1 MITVRSAD
9 DLRARVREWRTREN
23 RIAFVPTMG
32 NLHAGHL
39 QLVRRARA
47 TADRVVVSIFVNP
60 MQFGPGEDFA
70 SYPRTLEADR
80 AAVMEADADLLF
92 VPDVEVV
99 YPRDLEQMTRV
110 EVPALGTIL
119 CGASRPEHFA
129 GVTTV
134 VAKLFNLV
142 QPDSAVFGEKDYQ
155 QLVIIRRMVE
165 DLGIPVSIE
174 GIATVR
180 EPDGLAMSSRNRYL
194 EPRERAIAP
203 GLYQVLREAGDRL
216 GAGERDYGAVEQ
228 GALETLARAGFE
240 PDYVSIRRATD
251 LEPPVS
257 SDKVL
262 RVLAA
267 ARLGRARLID
277 NIEITVS

>member
-1 MITVRSAD
+1 
-9 DLRARVREWRTREN
+9 
-23 RIAFVPTMG
+23 
-32 NLHAGHL
+32 
-39 QLVRRARA
+39 
-47 TADRVVVSIFVNP
+47 
-60 MQFGPGEDFA
+60 
-70 SYPRTLEADR
+70 
-80 AAVMEADADLLF
+80 
-92 VPDVEVV
+92 
-99 YPRDLEQMTRV
+99 
-110 EVPALGTIL
+110 TIL
-119 CGASRPEHFA
+119 CGASRPGHFA

-165 DLGIPVSIE
+165 DLSIPISIE
-174 GIATVR
+174 GIPTVR

-203 GLYQVLREAGDRL
+203 GLYQALCEAGDRL
-216 GAGERDYGAVEQ
+216 AAGERDYGAVEQ
-228 GALETLARAGFE
+228 VARETLARAGFE

-257 SDKVL
+257 GDKVL

-267 ARLGRARLID
+267 AWLGRARLID
-277 NIEITVS
+277 NIEITIS